1 MSKTDLNREEV
12 CSSSTIYSSVS
23 IYSSYFSASSI
34 SFSSPSSPFLPPAL
48 PTPHSLLLSLF
59 LPTSSF
65 IPFLPLH
72 DCLSQNHPML
82 SRLISISLS
91 SSASKCW
98 NDKYMLHLSTDLCV
112 LQKYFQCFVVII
124 RCVVLENCPVHMFP
138 GEVGQSKILFFC
150 LFVSIFINKCDWELY
165 CIPWFCCWFWLVD
178 LFVFY
183 FCPICVWLP
192 QKKLYIS

>member
-1 MSKTDLNREEV
+1 MDLNREEV
-12 CSSSTIYSSVS
+12 RSSSTIYSCSVS
-23 IYSSYFSASSI
+23 IYSSYFSSAFSI
-34 SFSSPSSPFLPPAL
+34 SFLSPSSPFLPPAL
-48 PTPHSLLLSLF
+48 PPPHSLLL
-59 LPTSSF
+59 PTSSS

-98 NDKYMLHLSTDLCV
+98 NDKYKLHLSTDWCV
-112 LQKYFQCFVVII
+112 LQKSFQCFVVII

-138 GEVGQSKILFFC
+138 GEVGQSKILFFR
-150 LFVSIFINKCDWELY
+150 LFVSMFLSKCDWELY

-178 LFVFY
+178 LSVFY
-183 FCPICVWLP
+183 FCPICIWLP
-192 QKKLYIS
+192 QKKLSIN